1 MIQIDNP
8 TISFRKVP
16 ERPIPRRIHRE
27 LTGLLLEAMKQ
38 KDESQI
44 NAGERLAGRIAS

>member
-1 MIQIDNP
+1 MPQRVIDRFKMIQIDNP

-16 ERPIPRRIHRE
+16 DRPIPRRIERE

-38 KDESQI
+38 KDEMQ
-44 NAGERLAGRIAS
+44 E